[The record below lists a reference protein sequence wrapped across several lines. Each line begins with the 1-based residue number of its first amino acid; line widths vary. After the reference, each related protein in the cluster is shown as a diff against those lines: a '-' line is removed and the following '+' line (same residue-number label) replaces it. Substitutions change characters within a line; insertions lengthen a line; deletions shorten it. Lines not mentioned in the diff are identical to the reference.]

1 MAIRWNKCGREFDVT
16 LFEYGNTVQCVC
28 GDKVTFGHE
37 EISKDILFA
46 RQAEDEKIR
55 ELTRQ
60 ADKIAFLIVGTD
72 YYLIDIEIEKQNFRE
87 KIREL
92 FPDKEYLFEIIYEPR
107 FKRIFEQFR
116 GEGENR

>member
-1 MAIRWNKCGREFDVT
+1 MAIRCANCGREFDVT

-28 GDKVTFGHE
+28 GNKVTFRHE
-37 EISKDILFA
+37 EVSRDVLFA

-72 YYLIDIEIEKQNFRE
+72 YHLIDIEIEKQKFRE
-87 KIREL
+87 RIREL
-92 FPDKEYLFEIIYEPR
+92 FPDKEYLYDLIFQPR
-107 FKRIFEQFR
+107 FKRLVEQFR